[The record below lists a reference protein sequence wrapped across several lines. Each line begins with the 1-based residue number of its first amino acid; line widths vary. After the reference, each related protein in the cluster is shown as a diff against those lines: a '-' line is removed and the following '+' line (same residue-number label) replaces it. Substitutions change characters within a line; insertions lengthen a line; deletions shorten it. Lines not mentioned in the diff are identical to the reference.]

1 MEKTDALLYSRTS
14 VDTMQSDEVGV
25 NSTEMGV
32 WLPGPGGIMYGI
44 FTVLTCGR
52 TEHRQDDDCK

>member
-52 TEHRQDDDCK
+52 KGH